1 MEKIDEQLNNLSSV
15 EIPSGIHQLVMHKV
29 NYQKVKPTLFV
40 SFALLVLS
48 FIFLALYINAK
59 LIDAEFIDMMQ
70 DFFNIFSFNFSFI
83 NTIFGSF
90 FEIISPMLFLSALIS
105 LLGATYVGKKITM
118 YQFYRV

>member
-1 MEKIDEQLNNLSSV
+1 MEKIDEQINNLSSV

-48 FIFLALYINAK
+48 FIFLELYINDK

>member
-105 LLGATYVGKKITM
+105 LLVATYVGKKITM